1 MQGVESLYADLDR
14 LRDASSIMASQT
26 GASSRAGQ
34 GMWEDGAPSVAFLR
48 DLGAGLSHEERLA
61 QVRWLARMMDDNFRI
76 PGTGIRFGWD
86 SVLGF
91 VPGIG
96 DVLTSALS
104 LLIVHHAWQTGASK
118 FTLARMLGNV
128 AADFAI
134 GAVPLIGDLFDFVF
148 KANRRNA
155 RLLEQHLNRRA
166 AAIPRRRA

>member
-1 MQGVESLYADLDR
+1 
-14 LRDASSIMASQT
+14 MASQT
-26 GASSRAGQ
+26 RGWSRAGEWS
-34 GMWEDGAPSVAFLR
+34 WEGAPSATFLR
-48 DLGAGLSHEERLA
+48 DLGAGMSHEERLA
-61 QVRWLARMMDDNFRI
+61 QVRWLARMMDDSLRI

-91 VPGIG
+91 VPGVG

-118 FTLARMLGNV
+118 LTLARMLGNV

-134 GAVPLIGDLFDFVF
+134 GAIPVIGDVFDFVF

-166 AAIPRRRA
+166 AANPLKRA